1 MKDGYAPLTSPHPPD
16 WSWRSVKRRNDTG
29 FSRIPSRLAHRARPI
44 RQCSADPTSSRLL
57 PPSPATPGS
66 GCLQLHPAAT
76 TARQWRSFTSIRNNS
91 ASRRTFCLIT
101 TLVDHEFAAAVELAA
116 AYAER
121 WEIELSFDEIEIHQT
136 GGDRVLR
143 SRTPELV
150 KQEIWSLLLTHY
162 AIRHV
167 MKDAADT
174 VGTDPDDLSFIRSY
188 RAIRRQVPNQAGFS
202 P

>member
-1 MKDGYAPLTSPHPPD
+1 MAARGAGRATTEANSRPHSDNAGPLSAAPDVRLFIGLNQAPSYD
-16 WSWRSVKRRNDTG
+16 DVTG
-29 FSRIPSRLAHRARPI
+29 SHRPI
-44 RQCSADPTSSRLL
+44 F
-57 PPSPATPGS
+57 SPA
-66 GCLQLHPAAT
+66 PAP
-76 TARQWRSFTSIRNNS
+76 RQGHFGL
-91 ASRRTFCLIT
+91 FCLIT
-101 TLVDHEFAAAVELAA
+101 TLLDHEFAPAVELAE
-116 AYAER
+116 AYAQR

-136 GGDRVLR
+136 GGERVLR

-150 KQEIWSLLLTHY
+150 KQEIWSLLLVHY

-174 VGTDPDDLSFIRSY
+174 VGTDPDELSFMRSY